1 MAVGRLPAPGTG
13 AVRCILCFMVDPRS
27 AFLVA
32 LSFYCLLSV
41 AGIAADVQVNSPDH
55 NVPNQGNFTT
65 QSETNVAVAGSLV
78 VVGYNSSKQV
88 GLLGSG
94 AWNSVS
100 GYAYSTD
107 GGLTFQAEDGI
118 RDLTVTGVQTCA
130 LPI

>member
-13 AVRCILCFMVDPRS
+13 ALRCILYSIVDRRS
-27 AFLVA
+27 TFLVA

-41 AGIAADVQVNSPDH
+41 AGLAADVQVNSPDH

-100 GYAYSTD
+100 VGPLRQQS
-107 GGLTFQAEDGI
+107 LW
-118 RDLTVTGVQTCA
+118 
-130 LPI
+130 